1 MIHPYGNLLEESVLT
16 ASPMELTGMLFD
28 RLVLEIRTARENLR
42 AGNITGRSASASKAI
57 EIVLELAGSL
67 DDARGGDLSRNL
79 RRLYAYMVD
88 QINEGNSGQD
98 ERSFANAEAVAAPL
112 AEAWRQISGSSA
124 VAESP
129 DGSCPWWAAEGEL
142 AGSLSFKG

>member
-28 RLVLEIRTARENLR
+28 RLVSEIRTARENLR
-42 AGNITGRSASASKAI
+42 AGNIAGRSASASKAI
-57 EIVLELAGSL
+57 EIVLELASSL

-88 QINEGNSGQD
+88 QINEGNAGQND
-98 ERSFANAEAVAAPL
+98 RCFANAEAVAAPL
-112 AEAWRQISGSSA
+112 AEAWRQISGSSG
-124 VAESP
+124 VAEPP
-129 DGSCPWWAAEGEL
+129 DGSYPWWAAEGEL